1 MSKKTRPQSSPVA
14 RPSRGNGHGFLSN
27 ARRGAKWTSKSK
39 RDSREVA
46 SLPPEERTWKTRI
59 RAYLP
64 YIGIPTLD
72 VVLGIIAI
80 CAATLLIGGWK
91 TAYLP
96 AAIGQTWFALHGVSL
111 TIDGVYLSQVP
122 LLPAI
127 GISALI
133 AWRVRAATAKQV
145 SILDL
150 AAIAALVLVL
160 PLLMSALA
168 LFMVTDASAV
178 FAIEPPPAWQALAL
192 PPCIHFIGFL
202 FGIRHVLW
210 RALAST
216 VRVPVVAVDT
226 ARASSMLLL
235 LFAAGSTL
243 VLLVL
248 LVARYQSI
256 ATAYDAFP
264 STGWGTACM
273 LILLSILYLPN
284 AVVGMCAVLLGGSFH
299 IGSGEVSLFD
309 VLSVPLP
316 PFPLFAAVPSTIAP
330 WAAVLL
336 AVPVV
341 ILLGFFVRR
350 PSTMVEVAAIGSWTA
365 VMFALCLLLAQGSAG
380 AYGIIGADISSAV
393 LFVFAWTVGVGG
405 LVWLVRF
412 ARTFLNRS
420 HSEEE

>member
-1 MSKKTRPQSSPVA
+1 MSKKTRPQTSPVA
-14 RPSRGNGHGFLSN
+14 RPSRGSGHGFLSN
-27 ARRGAKWTSKSK
+27 ARRGVKWTSKSM
-39 RDSREVA
+39 RGSRQ
-46 SLPPEERTWKTRI
+46 PEPDTPEQRTWKTRL
-59 RAYLP
+59 RTYLP

-72 VVLGIIAI
+72 VVLGIVAI

-96 AAIGQTWFALHGVSL
+96 ATIGQTWFALHGVSL

-127 GISALI
+127 GVAALI

-150 AAIAALVLVL
+150 VAIAALVVVL
-160 PLLMSALA
+160 PLLVSAMA

-178 FAIEPPPAWQALAL
+178 FAIEPPPVWQALLL
-192 PPCIHFIGFL
+192 PPCIHVIGFL

-210 RALAST
+210 QALAST
-216 VRVPVVAVDT
+216 VRVPVVVVDT

-235 LFAAGSTL
+235 FLGAGSVL

-248 LVARYQSI
+248 LAARYQNV
-256 ATAYDAFP
+256 ATAYGAYP
-264 STGWGTACM
+264 NSGWGSVCM
-273 LILLSILYLPN
+273 LTLLSILYLPN
-284 AVVGMCAVLLGGSFH
+284 AAIGVLAVLLGGSFH

-316 PFPLFAAVPSTIAP
+316 PFPLFAAVPATVAP
-330 WAAVLL
+330 WAAALL
-336 AVPVV
+336 AAPVI

-365 VMFALCLLLAQGSAG
+365 AMFACCLLLARGSVG
-380 AYGIIGADISSAV
+380 AYGIIGPDISSAV
-393 LFVFAWTVGVGG
+393 LFIFMWTIGVGG

-420 HSEEE
+420 HVEEE